1 MQKIIICLLLYLSI
15 GNLSCKDEIDFLPK
29 LNKDYFIIGL
39 EYSKCYNDCVSYYK
53 LEQNLILVDNT
64 FSYRDKIEFFRE
76 PIESSSLALFK
87 YLSENIPAS
96 IYRSDSLIGCVHCSD
111 SGVLYI
117 EKFKNGKLHKWQI
130 DTAHE
135 NMPLDMKSFTKL
147 AMVVINKLNED
158 RLYFHSTT
166 QYRIP

>member
-1 MQKIIICLLLYLSI
+1 MSSIAFFHLASVYPKATEKIVESARKFHPNKYY
-15 GNLSCKDEIDFLPK
+15 FL
-29 LNKDYFIIGL
+29 G
-39 EYSKCYNDCVSYYK
+39 
-53 LEQNLILVDNT
+53 VDNT

-111 SGVLYI
+111 LGVLYI

-158 RLYFHSTT
+158 RLCF
-166 QYRIP
+166 QLK